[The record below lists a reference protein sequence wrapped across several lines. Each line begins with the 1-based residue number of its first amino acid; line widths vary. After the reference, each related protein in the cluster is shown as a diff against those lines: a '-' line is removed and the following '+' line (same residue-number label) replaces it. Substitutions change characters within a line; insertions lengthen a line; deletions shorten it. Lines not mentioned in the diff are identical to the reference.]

1 VRSLEKRHVTPAGA
15 TQDFTYAVLRRHRED
30 Q

>member
-15 TQDFTYAVLRRHRED
+15 IQEFTYAVLRRHR
-30 Q
+30 